1 MTKKYIAAAMCA
13 AIALATGCAARD
25 GDSEMPQ
32 ETAHKS
38 ENRTLVGV
46 EYEVVN
52 GMVYGADF
60 SAVIERDKIV
70 AARYFSL
77 DEYEKEPTDDEPY
90 PDGYVTVE
98 GAEITEE
105 QWSALEE
112 AVTEIV
118 PILEEVS
125 DKSFDMLPEFIEETD
140 GPNYRKFYL
149 MWENENG
156 EKERV
161 EYYPPNDGRF
171 DTTIS
176 LMEEIVNPVG
186 REINCF
192 DEPSIGGAIKKG

>member
-13 AIALATGCAARD
+13 AIALATGCAARE

-52 GMVYGADF
+52 GMVYGEDF

-77 DEYEKEPTDDEPY
+77 GDEPY
-90 PDGYVTVE
+90 LDGYVTVE
-98 GAEITEE
+98 GTEITEE

-125 DKSFDMLPEFIEETD
+125 DKSSDMLPEFIEETD

-186 REINCF
+186 HEIKCF

>member
-1 MTKKYIAAAMCA
+1 MCA
-13 AIALATGCAARD
+13 AIALATGCATRE

-77 DEYEKEPTDDEPY
+77 DDEPY
-90 PDGYVTVE
+90 LDGYVTVE
-98 GAEITEE
+98 GTEITEE

-125 DKSFDMLPEFIEETD
+125 DKSFDMLPEFIEKTD

-161 EYYPPNDGRF
+161 KYYPLNDGRF

-176 LMEEIVNPVG
+176 LMEEIVNPAG
-186 REINCF
+186 REINCYAF
-192 DEPSIGGAIKKG
+192 N